1 MDIEKAITYD
11 DDIIKNEE
19 GGLIFNPYNSLNIEI
34 TLNDVQ
40 SILTTYGVPNIVDNI
55 NLYKRAFVHRS
66 YTKRPH
72 LENISQNITIV
83 SKPDDCLSLKTKS
96 NERLE
101 FLGDS
106 ILGFVVAQKLYDLFP
121 SASEGVLSRLRASLV
136 NQSSLAELARQH
148 QLGDYLLLGSGE
160 LKSGGFRRD
169 SILSDALEAIMG
181 ALFKDQGINACQ
193 TWIELLFA
201 EKLNDLSLDNWQK
214 DPKTQ
219 LQELMQSKK
228 QVLPEYTLITMSGL
242 AHEQMFQVKC
252 SIPLLTDTC
261 VGTGISRKKAEQSAA
276 ELMLELLNKD
286 SI

>member
-1 MDIEKAITYD
+1 M
-11 DDIIKNEE
+11 IKKHSALSKKL
-19 GGLIFNPYNSLNIEI
+19 GLSFNNPQIF
-34 TLNDVQ
+34 TMA
-40 SILTTYGVPNIVDNI
+40 LT
-55 NLYKRAFVHRS
+55 HRS
-66 YTKRPH
+66 A
-72 LENISQNITIV
+72 N
-83 SKPDDCLSLKTKS
+83 SKN

-201 EKLNDLSLDNWQK
+201 EKLNDLSLDN
-214 DPKTQ
+214 
-219 LQELMQSKK
+219 
-228 QVLPEYTLITMSGL
+228 
-242 AHEQMFQVKC
+242 
-252 SIPLLTDTC
+252 
-261 VGTGISRKKAEQSAA
+261 
-276 ELMLELLNKD
+276 
-286 SI
+286 

>member
-1 MDIEKAITYD
+1 MA
-11 DDIIKNEE
+11 
-19 GGLIFNPYNSLNIEI
+19 
-34 TLNDVQ
+34 
-40 SILTTYGVPNIVDNI
+40 LT
-55 NLYKRAFVHRS
+55 HRS
-66 YTKRPH
+66 A
-72 LENISQNITIV
+72 N
-83 SKPDDCLSLKTKS
+83 SKN

-252 SIPLLTDTC
+252 SIPLITDTC